1 MSFGVVASVAVGL
14 MAVNTYQQSEQ
25 ARKAADA
32 QERAN
37 NQAREDARKAADQ
50 ADQAANKANRKGPD
64 LAALMAGN
72 AMTKGVGS
80 TMLTGPGGVAPNTL
94 ALGRNQLL
102 GA

>member
-14 MAVNTYQQSEQ
+14 MAVNTYTQAEQ
-25 ARKAADA
+25 ARKAASA

-37 NQAREDARKAADQ
+37 NLAREDARKAADQ

-64 LAALMAGN
+64 IAALMAGN

-80 TMLTGPGGVAPNTL
+80 TMLTGPQGVSTANL
-94 ALGRNQLL
+94 SLGRNQLL

>member
-80 TMLTGPGGVAPNTL
+80 TMLTGPGGVAANTL
-94 ALGRNQLL
+94 ALGRSQLL

>member
-1 MSFGVVASVAVGL
+1 MSFGVVASVV

-25 ARKAADA
+25 ARKVDDA

-50 ADQAANKANRKGPD
+50 ADQAANKANRKGPN

-94 ALGRNQLL
+94 ALGRSQLL

>member
-14 MAVNTYQQSEQ
+14 MAVNTYQSAEQ
-25 ARKAADA
+25 ARKSASA

-80 TMLTGPGGVAPNTL
+80 TMLTGPQGAAPALT
-94 ALGRNQLL
+94 LGRSQLL